1 MHGEAGGVRVFVRA
15 VADRREE
22 GVEAEAQPLASGTG
36 ASRRDDLGGVRP
48 AAADDLAGIDDANV
62 VEQQVRVAPL
72 HAQHEGPR
80 DVGQIQAAAAAFC
93 IGNGKEVC
101 ELHRDRLPSAARDA
115 VVRQL
120 HAAPARVAIRQA
132 HRNRGRL
139 RQRLGVHVED
149 HLADWIRARPLGAVA
164 GEVEAAF
171 SECALG
177 PVRQREQRPS
187 ISVRIGEDGEAP
199 DQVVWIA
206 GLRLPRIAH
215 DGRPRVARA
224 LGQQRR
230 LDVRAV
236 HGNGKRRRAVRVEKE
251 LLDEGL
257 ARLRILERAAVVVRE
272 HRRRLAPL
280 AAAPSRDIVGAFVDA
295 HRVDF
300 EALGQRALAAAKR
313 RQVNR
318 QVEGLVERR

>member
-22 GVEAEAQPLASGTG
+22 GVEAEAQSLASRTG
-36 ASRRDDLGGVRP
+36 AARRDDLGGVRP
-48 AAADDLAGIDDANV
+48 AAADHLAGVDDANV
-62 VEQQVRVAPL
+62 VEQQVRIAAL
-72 HAQHEGPR
+72 HMQHEGPR
-80 DVGQIQAAAAAFC
+80 DVGQVQAATAAFC
-93 IGNGKEVC
+93 IGNEKEVC
-101 ELHRDRLPSAARDA
+101 EFHRDRLPSAARDV

-120 HAAPARVAIRQA
+120 HGAPAGVAIRQA
-132 HRNRGRL
+132 HRNRGRF

-149 HLADWIRARPLGAVA
+149 HLADWIRARPLDAVA
-164 GEVEAAF
+164 GEVEAAR
-171 SECALG
+171 SHRVLG
-177 PVRQREQRPS
+177 PVRQREQRPTAG
-187 ISVRIGEDGEAP
+187 VRIGEDGEAP

-206 GLRLPRIAH
+206 GFGLPWIAH

-251 LLDEGL
+251 LFDEGL
-257 ARLRILERAAVVVRE
+257 GRLRILKRAAVVVRE
-272 HRRRLAPL
+272 RRRRLAPL
-280 AAAPSRDIVGAFVDA
+280 AAAPSRDVVDALVDA

-300 EALGQRALAAAKR
+300 EALGQRALAAA
-313 RQVNR
+313 
-318 QVEGLVERR
+318 